1 MIIMQ
6 WYAGFF
12 RRFLASII
20 DIFVIILFIWF
31 IQLISGLTIDGSF
44 FYFLGFLFGWIYFVF
59 QESSTRKGTVGKQA
73 MNLIVTD
80 LYGNK
85 ISFNQAT
92 KRFVM
97 KILAVIPL
105 FAGFLPIF
113 YTEKKQTLPDIIAK
127 TVVFLQ
133 ED

>member
-1 MIIMQ
+1 MQ
-6 WYAGFF
+6 LYAGFF
-12 RRFLASII
+12 RRFLASTI

-31 IQLISGLTIDGSF
+31 IQLISGITIAGSF

>member
-1 MIIMQ
+1 MQ

-12 RRFLASII
+12 RRFLASTI

-31 IQLISGLTIDGSF
+31 IQLISGITIAGFSI
-44 FYFLGFLFGWIYFVF
+44 YFLSFLFGWIYFVF

>member
-1 MIIMQ
+1 MQ
-6 WYAGFF
+6 WYADFF

-20 DIFVIILFIWF
+20 DIFVIILFIYF
-31 IQLISGLTIDGSF
+31 IQLVSGFIFGGIF
-44 FYFLGFLFGWIYFVF
+44 FYFLAFLLGWSYFVF

-80 LYGNK
+80 LNGNK

-92 KRFVM
+92 KRFLM
-97 KILAVIPL
+97 KILAAIPL
-105 FAGFLPIF
+105 FAGFLPILI
-113 YTEKKQTLPDIIAK
+113 TEKKQAFPDIIAK
-127 TVVFLQ
+127 TVVFVQ